1 MTRELISRLQ
11 VSLLWTEPESNSFAE
26 AIELTRRSGRSS
38 RARRDNLTLVNDQ
51 IQSWRIGRQSVEL
64 LLSTGRVLRVQR
76 AGDVVDWQFVEAL
89 VLPDSPRIYADEV
102 QVDLPGGKV
111 IVWRP
116 DALIASLKAAGGL
129 GLAPS
134 TTQVTLEGRDHFDL
148 SFGQMVDHL
157 GQRMLWFEEE

>member
-11 VSLLWTEPESNSFAE
+11 VSLLWTEPESSSFAE
-26 AIELTRRSGRSS
+26 AIELTRRSGRSG
-38 RARRDNLTLVNDQ
+38 RARQDNLTLVNEQ
-51 IQSWRIGRQSVEL
+51 IQSWRIGMQSVEL

-76 AGDVVDWQFVEAL
+76 AGDVIDWQFWEAFA
-89 VLPDSPRIYADEV
+89 LPDSPRLYADEV
-102 QVDLPGGKV
+102 QVELPSGKV

-116 DALIASLKAAGGL
+116 DALIASLKSAGGL

-134 TTQVTLEGRDHFDL
+134 TTQVTLEGRDYFDL

-157 GQRMLWFEEE
+157 GLRMLWFEEE